1 MSVTSLIAI
10 PCSSWLTELHVGLM
24 GGNRVLPRS
33 SSARGDGCSS
43 SQPVAGIPLS
53 LPMAGLGER
62 LSRLRTFQRPVE
74 ITLGCGGGQGERT
87 APHQNSS
94 ESFVGLRQHLPAW
107 FLQKPV
113 PRDHWQHSL
122 LQQEQFMAKQNSTK
136 KQYTYFGEKIKGRR
150 GDAGKFY

>member
-1 MSVTSLIAI
+1 
-10 PCSSWLTELHVGLM
+10 M

-43 SQPVAGIPLS
+43 SQPVEGIPLS

-94 ESFVGLRQHLPAW
+94 ESFGGLRQHLPAW

-122 LQQEQFMAKQNSTK
+122 LQQEQFIAKQNSTQKNTLTSEKRLKAGEEMLGNFIRLK
-136 KQYTYFGEKIKGRR
+136 KTQSNHLGR
-150 GDAGKFY
+150 

>member
-1 MSVTSLIAI
+1 M
-10 PCSSWLTELHVGLM
+10 LM

-43 SQPVAGIPLS
+43 SQSVSGIPLS

-87 APHQNSS
+87 APHQNGS
-94 ESFVGLRQHLPAW
+94 ESFVGLRQHSVVSPEARTQGPLAA
-107 FLQKPV
+107 LAAAARTIYSKTK
-113 PRDHWQHSL
+113 QH
-122 LQQEQFMAKQNSTK
+122 K
-136 KQYTYFGEKIKGRR
+136 KKKKYTYFGEKIKGRR

>member
-1 MSVTSLIAI
+1 M
-10 PCSSWLTELHVGLM
+10 
-24 GGNRVLPRS
+24 LPRS

-87 APHQNSS
+87 APHQNGS
-94 ESFVGLRQHLPAW
+94 ESFVGLRQHSVVSPEARTQGPLAA
-107 FLQKPV
+107 LAAAARTIYSKTK
-113 PRDHWQHSL
+113 QH
-122 LQQEQFMAKQNSTK
+122 K
-136 KQYTYFGEKIKGRR
+136 KKKNTLTSEKRLKAGEEMLGNFIRLKKTQSNHSGR
-150 GDAGKFY
+150 